1 LNKAN
6 VVSIGFL
13 LPVVQGFAAAL
24 IATFIVVAMLAVSLS
39 VALICAATLLAIYG
53 LLLLATRGPMMRASS
68 TAALSWRKRTQLA
81 QESVGGIRDVILD
94 RTALHFQSLYEE
106 TEHRLRDAQLTS
118 NFLAAAPRFLVEAFG
133 FLVMISVALWLFL
146 DGHATESIIPT
157 LGAIAVGAQR
167 LLPLLQQSYSAF
179 AGFAA
184 NRQSIR
190 DLAALLQERPS
201 SARHSQTGTLTFN
214 QTIRFE
220 QVSFYYQ
227 GNAKPVLG
235 HVSLIIRKGERV
247 GLFGPS
253 GGGKSTFMDLLLGL
267 QLPSSGRVLID
278 GDALIPANLA
288 SWHQRV
294 AHVPQNVFLADCSI
308 AENIAFGMP
317 RSQIDVPRLIEAAKA
332 ARVTEFSDLLPDEL
346 WTTVGERGATLS
358 GGQRQRIGIARALY
372 KRAELLVLDEITS
385 ALDQETEQE
394 IVATIRDLPADRTV
408 VIIAHRLSTLAHCDR
423 LFELRDGSLHSEN
436 SDETTT
442 ETS

>member
-1 LNKAN
+1 
-6 VVSIGFL
+6 
-13 LPVVQGFAAAL
+13 
-24 IATFIVVAMLAVSLS
+24 
-39 VALICAATLLAIYG
+39 
-53 LLLLATRGPMMRASS
+53 
-68 TAALSWRKRTQLA
+68 
-81 QESVGGIRDVILD
+81 
-94 RTALHFQSLYEE
+94 
-106 TEHRLRDAQLTS
+106 
-118 NFLAAAPRFLVEAFG
+118 
-133 FLVMISVALWLFL
+133 
-146 DGHATESIIPT
+146 
-157 LGAIAVGAQR
+157 
-167 LLPLLQQSYSAF
+167 
-179 AGFAA
+179 
-184 NRQSIR
+184 
-190 DLAALLQERPS
+190 
-201 SARHSQTGTLTFN
+201 
-214 QTIRFE
+214 
-220 QVSFYYQ
+220 
-227 GNAKPVLG
+227 
-235 HVSLIIRKGERV
+235 
-247 GLFGPS
+247 
-253 GGGKSTFMDLLLGL
+253 MDLLLGL